1 MKITQI
7 IEHKKGVRAVK
18 STVKPRNFVAKNA
31 IQSGAGAHKDK
42 KKAQKQGDVKH
53 KAQVAEGA
61 EFGAY
66 YNEQLAQ
73 KVFDENPNISTSGR
87 AEELL
92 SAGFKIAVLDLGKK
106 QAQGLFG
113 YDEDF
118 PSDFVSSYGHL
129 QKQTEGIGDTIST
142 VATKV
147 GDALAGAL
155 PKEYRPFDNDT
166 AAKNQQSMKIVKNES
181 NAEYDD
187 EAGMADNNLE
197 TLRRAVDGIDD
208 VISAGDN
215 LPEWCQEKIAVAKS
229 MLIAV
234 WDYMRSEEERGVN
247 EQVGTFS
254 SKDMQ
259 MSADGARH
267 NATMDLLRKK
277 YGDNFQDKPSNLM
290 HYNQAVNTI
299 ADTKKPGNYQSTVTL
314 TPKDYQL
321 SPNLTARASMDPNQD
336 FDYFHKGE
344 QLKSDHPLFN
354 KVKQMHLDSMKPVA
368 DEPDVQEG
376 RMTEASTNPD
386 TMSATD
392 YDRYQQGQMDSEKRN
407 FKRGEM
413 EQELGHEDRGM
424 YFVVIAK
431 NGKWEHTKA
440 QPRQEGM
447 NAAQKVINALHAK
460 YPSMHLGMQGPDGK
474 VYNMGK
480 GK

>member
-18 STVKPRNFVAKNA
+18 TTVKPRNFVAKNA

-118 PSDFVSSYGHL
+118 PSDFVSSYSHL
-129 QKQTEGIGDTIST
+129 QKQTEGIGDAIST

-147 GDALAGAL
+147 GDTLANAL
-155 PKEYRPFDNDT
+155 PKDLRPFDNDT

-181 NAEYDD
+181 NDEYDD
-187 EAGMADNNLE
+187 EVGMAENQLQTIQRCARDMEANL
-197 TLRRAVDGIDD
+197 VDGE
-208 VISAGDN
+208 N
-215 LPEWCQEKIAVAKS
+215 LPEWVQSKITIAKEN
-229 MLIAV
+229 LVTAF
-234 WDYMRSEEERGVN
+234 DYIMSEHENN
-247 EQVGTFS
+247 EQGV
-254 SKDMQ
+254 D
-259 MSADGARH
+259 
-267 NATMDLLRKK
+267 
-277 YGDNFQDKPSNLM
+277 
-290 HYNQAVNTI
+290 
-299 ADTKKPGNYQSTVTL
+299 
-314 TPKDYQL
+314 
-321 SPNLTARASMDPNQD
+321 
-336 FDYFHKGE
+336 
-344 QLKSDHPLFN
+344 
-354 KVKQMHLDSMKPVA
+354 
-368 DEPDVQEG
+368 
-376 RMTEASTNPD
+376 EASTNPD

-392 YDRYQQGQMDSEKRN
+392 YDRYQQGQMDQQKRN
-407 FKRGEM
+407 FKRDEM
-413 EQELGHEDRGM
+413 EHELGDEDRGM

>member
-18 STVKPRNFVAKNA
+18 TTVKPRNFVAKNA

-42 KKAQKQGDVKH
+42 KKAAKQGDVKH
-53 KAQVAEGA
+53 KAQAVA
-61 EFGAY
+61 
-66 YNEQLAQ
+66 
-73 KVFDENPNISTSGR
+73 
-87 AEELL
+87 
-92 SAGFKIAVLDLGKK
+92 
-106 QAQGLFG
+106 
-113 YDEDF
+113 
-118 PSDFVSSYGHL
+118 
-129 QKQTEGIGDTIST
+129 EGIGDTIAS

-147 GDALAGAL
+147 GDAVSNAI
-155 PKEYRPFDNDT
+155 PKEFRPFDNDT

-208 VISAGDN
+208 VINAGDN

-234 WDYMRSEEERGVN
+234 WDYMRSEDERGVN
-247 EQVGTFS
+247 EQVGTWS
-254 SKDMQ
+254 SNNMQ
-259 MSADGARH
+259 MSVDGARQR
-267 NATMDLLRKK
+267 ATTDLLRKK
-277 YGDNFQDKPSNLM
+277 YGDNFQNKPGNGM
-290 HYNQAVNTI
+290 HYDQEVKTI
-299 ADTKKPGNYQSTVTL
+299 ADTNKPGNYHSTVTL
-314 TPKDYQL
+314 KPKVYQL
-321 SPNLTARASMDPNQD
+321 SPNLSAKASMDPNQD

-344 QLKSDHPLFN
+344 QIKSDHPLFN

-376 RMTEASTNPD
+376 RMTEASRNPD
-386 TMSATD
+386 TMSSTD
-392 YDRYQQGQMDSEKRN
+392 YDRYQQGQMDQEKRD
-407 FKRGEM
+407 FKSREM
-413 EQELGHEDRGM
+413 QHELSDEDRGM

-431 NGKWEHTKA
+431 NGKWEYTKA

-447 NAAQKVINALHAK
+447 NAAQNIINSLHAK
-460 YPSMHLGMQGPDGK
+460 YPSMHLGMMGPDGK